1 MLFSLIRGLIFNGM
15 RLIFDWCL
23 LRYILLEMTPSRM
36 HRFYFITF
44 KLKVFSTIW
53 LKSWSFFF
61 LRRWP
66 HMLRSQKVE
75 FSAKFIYNSYYFATH
90 CKCGSSHHILPG
102 RDYMAFA
109 LVGLIQS
116 GFLFLSNKSQCCFHV
131 LLSIMRWSIK
141 VIIVMRCIS
150 FFLPPRSKQKPRWR
164 VIVRTLALFFSS
176 KFSCVSYV
184 VVCRWM
190 HKL

>member
-1 MLFSLIRGLIFNGM
+1 
-15 RLIFDWCL
+15 
-23 LRYILLEMTPSRM
+23 
-36 HRFYFITF
+36 
-44 KLKVFSTIW
+44 
-53 LKSWSFFF
+53 
-61 LRRWP
+61 
-66 HMLRSQKVE
+66 MLRSQKVE

-141 VIIVMRCIS
+141 DQSRNQGDELLFAHWLSS
-150 FFLPPRSKQKPRWR
+150 FQVNFLVCHMLLFVVGCTNSKDSIDVSELKESSTFVLPYHVPSLQIYHVHPFLLSLQQTSSPALIQSPSLPPMLPIHSLLR
-164 VIVRTLALFFSS
+164 
-176 KFSCVSYV
+176 
-184 VVCRWM
+184 
-190 HKL
+190 